1 MTRVKICG
9 LTTPTDVETAIAAG
23 ADALGFIT
31 DVPVD
36 TPREVDSTTAA
47 DLVAAVPPFVTT
59 TLVLMPEESGHAVDL
74 ARTIQPD
81 VLQLHCDFDP
91 AELQFVRAESSTK
104 LVVAVDADDPDRAR
118 ELDDVADALLV
129 DSTTEEGAGGTGET
143 HDWAATRDLAA
154 ALDSPVVLAGG
165 LTPGN
170 VAEAVETAE
179 PYGVDVASGVES
191 GDGEKNA
198 EAVHSFVSAVRRA
211 DSRRH
216 GEDEGE
222 GEVRV

>member
-9 LTTPTDVETAIAAG
+9 LTTPADVETAVTAG

-47 DLVAAVPPFVTT
+47 DLVAGVPPFVTT
-59 TLVLMPEESGHAVDL
+59 TLVLMPDESGHAVDL

-104 LVVAVDADDPDRAR
+104 LVVTVDADEPDRAR

-143 HDWAATRDLAA
+143 HDWHATGELAA
-154 ALDSPVVLAGG
+154 ELDSPVVLAGG
-165 LTPGN
+165 LTPDN
-170 VAEAVETAE
+170 VAEAVSVAE

-191 GDGEKNA
+191 SGGEKDA
-198 EAVHSFVSAVRRA
+198 AAVHSFVSEVRRA
-211 DSRRH
+211 DGRLRDEDD
-216 GEDEGE
+216 GES
-222 GEVRV
+222 EVRI